1 MDLVIEILKFILYSA
16 IIIGV
21 SKYILVTLLRNLAE
35 SLSLRPK
42 IVGNI
47 AGFATSVPELL
58 TISLA
63 SISGLFSASIFNVI
77 SSNFINFVQYL
88 FSIFINKNEK
98 ELNIKALRVDMLFVI
113 LTILLPIILVYFKIE
128 NNIML
133 VPIFLF
139 LFYLFYKI
147 NAYMHHIHLNDLEK
161 EIEKEVYEEEKWKRG
176 KKELIIK
183 YAIYLVLVGIL
194 LFFIGDLLSDTLKD
208 LCNLFGVPEFLI
220 GIVLGIA
227 TSIPELITFLESQK
241 YHKEKE
247 KVHGVVEATNNLLTS
262 NMLNLF
268 IIQSIGI
275 LLYMIV
281 N

>member
-1 MDLVIEILKFILYSA
+1 
-16 IIIGV
+16 
-21 SKYILVTLLRNLAE
+21 
-35 SLSLRPK
+35 
-42 IVGNI
+42 
-47 AGFATSVPELL
+47 
-58 TISLA
+58 
-63 SISGLFSASIFNVI
+63 
-77 SSNFINFVQYL
+77 
-88 FSIFINKNEK
+88 
-98 ELNIKALRVDMLFVI
+98 
-113 LTILLPIILVYFKIE
+113 
-128 NNIML
+128 
-133 VPIFLF
+133 
-139 LFYLFYKI
+139 
-147 NAYMHHIHLNDLEK
+147 MHHIHLNDLEK